1 MADSQLVTILK
12 TLNYDNETIRAMT
25 AAAEGVEIAK
35 VEARAAGLTELKTPL
50 QCAAQGGRTAQR
62 LKHLAGRLYSAS
74 LGSGAGYRLPM
85 NGQHCDPYEIDRHI
99 AHCSVSTRMELK
111 SALRELR
118 LIPA

>member
-1 MADSQLVTILK
+1 MADSHSQLVNILK
-12 TLNYDNETIRAMT
+12 TLNYDNDTIHAMT
-25 AAAEGVEIAK
+25 DAAEGVEIAK
-35 VEARAAGLTELKTPL
+35 VEARAAGVMELKSPL

-74 LGSGAGYRLPM
+74 GCKYRLPM
-85 NGQHCDPYEIDRHI
+85 TGEKCDPFEIDRHI
-99 AHCSVSTRMELK
+99 SHCSISTRMELK